1 MDNFYSGFEHPE
13 WEMFLRVL
21 YKSFKLNKI
30 GEKIMTT
37 LILYAILAI
46 AAIGAFVGWSNAK
59 KGAAWGQ
66 PMTIACAVV
75 AIGMGFYLAYLN
87 SFGGGAT
94 SASRNREEEYQKIM
108 TKKLALFIKEKFS
121 GKKAVVIIDPYL
133 EIDNPPSLEGLK
145 DGFGGVVEIVE
156 VIKPDAPKRPEGDPG
171 MNPGILEP
179 QEKWYRAKSLDKVLT
194 GKNFDICV
202 TLMGLPADTRVQG
215 NSLSIPA
222 LKNKKVFIGGGS
234 IYNLK
239 QAIISGAVTAA
250 VSYKTDAI
258 YDDKP
263 VPSKL
268 DEAFDKRFALITKD
282 NVAQY
287 KTLFR

>member
-1 MDNFYSGFEHPE
+1 M
-13 WEMFLRVL
+13 
-21 YKSFKLNKI
+21 
-30 GEKIMTT
+30 T

-94 SASRNREEEYQKIM
+94 TASRNREEEYQKIM
-108 TKKLALFIKEKFS
+108 TKKLALFIKEKYS
-121 GKKAVVIIDPYL
+121 GKKAIVIIDPYL
-133 EIDNPPSLEGLK
+133 EIDNPPALEGLK
-145 DGFGGVVEIVE
+145 EGFGGAVEIVE
-156 VIKPDAPKRPEGDPG
+156 VIKPKAPKRPEGDPG

-179 QEKWYRAKSLDKVLT
+179 QEKWFTVKSLDESLA
-194 GKNFDICV
+194 GKNFDLCI
-202 TLMGLPADTRVQG
+202 TLMGLPADTKVQG
-215 NSLSIPA
+215 RTLSINA
-222 LKNKKVFIGGGS
+222 LKGKKVFIGGGS
-234 IYNLK
+234 VYNLK
-239 QAIISGAVTAA
+239 PAILSEAVIAA

-282 NVAQY
+282 NIAEY